1 MKKRIF
7 WSFIFKIY
15 FSVIY
20 SFCIETEFEMKTS
33 SELKLQMFNFVE
45 KKSVLC
51 KCFPLFPCQNSL
63 FCFVSVLLGD

>member
-7 WSFIFKIY
+7 LSFILKIY

-20 SFCIETEFEMKTS
+20 SFCIEMEFEMKTS

-45 KKSVLC
+45 KKIS
-51 KCFPLFPCQNSL
+51 PLQMFSTFSLSKLIVL
-63 FCFVSVLLGD
+63 FCFSFVR